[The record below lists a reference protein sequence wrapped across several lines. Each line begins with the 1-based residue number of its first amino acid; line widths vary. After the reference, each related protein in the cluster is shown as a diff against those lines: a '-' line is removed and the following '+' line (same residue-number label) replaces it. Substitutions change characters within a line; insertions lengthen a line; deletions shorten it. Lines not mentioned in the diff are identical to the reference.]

1 MILIKQEDILHRFQ
15 LLKLLTAIIDNSIL
29 SQNLYFKGGT
39 CAAMAGFLDRFS
51 VDLDFDIKSRANVS
65 ELRTELFNI
74 FKHLDFKIE
83 NSNEKTLFY
92 VLKYKSPKGQRNT
105 LKLSVY
111 EDVPK
116 SNKYKIIHLTEIDRL
131 VNCQTVETMFANK
144 LVAPVDRFKK
154 HEKIAGR
161 DIYDIHYF
169 FSQGY
174 KFNKEIIEER
184 TGIKTEVYIR
194 QLIKFIDEKIT
205 ENVLTEDL
213 NTLLPYEKFK
223 KIRKTLKQEVLIFLR
238 TVDI

>member
-1 MILIKQEDILHRFQ
+1 
-15 LLKLLTAIIDNSIL
+15 
-29 SQNLYFKGGT
+29 
-39 CAAMAGFLDRFS
+39 
-51 VDLDFDIKSRANVS
+51 
-65 ELRTELFNI
+65 
-74 FKHLDFKIE
+74 
-83 NSNEKTLFY
+83 
-92 VLKYKSPKGQRNT
+92 
-105 LKLSVY
+105 
-111 EDVPK
+111 
-116 SNKYKIIHLTEIDRL
+116 
-131 VNCQTVETMFANK
+131 MFANK